1 MLKTFQK
8 QLRRNQTEAELR
20 LWQQLRDR
28 RFQHYKFRRQQILQ
42 GYIVDF
48 VCLEKKLII
57 ELDGGQHAEQIE
69 YDMKRSS
76 MLEKNGFRVLRFW
89 DHDMLKNSQIV
100 LNAIYHE
107 LLHKA

>member
-57 ELDGGQHAEQIE
+57 ELDGGQHTEQVE
-69 YDMKRSS
+69 YDMKR
-76 MLEKNGFRVLRFW
+76 LQYLRKMDFEYCVFGI
-89 DHDMLKNSQIV
+89 MIC
-100 LNAIYHE
+100 
-107 LLHKA
+107 